1 MTLYVPDAT
10 AQLFGRNINLGIFFR
25 LDHPLSAGILRLW
38 LGVGD
43 RNLRMT
49 SVETTLQTYFGA
61 GRWQST
67 PDLDVIINGGASRIE
82 FSIEGVSQDAQ
93 DRIDSVNPDVL
104 GRSVHIGMAA
114 FDSAWQP
121 VMDILPL
128 SHSIADF
135 WSMAGSVV
143 TGRAQMTRTLTLSTA
158 AGETG
163 RSRPRR
169 VTYTQAQQQFLY
181 PTDTFCQ
188 NVVRYDRGFSLA
200 WPNF

>member
-1 MTLYVPDAT
+1 MALYIPDAT
-10 AQLFGRNINLGIFFR
+10 AQLFGKNVHLGIFFR
-25 LDHPLSAGILRLW
+25 LDHPTAAGILRLW

-43 RNLRMT
+43 RDLAMPPIEPT
-49 SVETTLQTYFGA
+49 AKTYHGA

-82 FSIEGVSQDAQ
+82 FSIEGVSQDAT
-93 DRIDSVNPDVL
+93 DRINAVNPDVL

-114 FDSAWQP
+114 FDNDWQP
-121 VMDILPL
+121 ATDILMI

-135 WSMAGSVV
+135 WSLAGSVV
-143 TGRAQMTRTLTLSTA
+143 TGRAQMTRTLTLSTGV
-158 AGETG
+158 GETG

-169 VTYTQAQQQFLY
+169 TTYTQAQQQFLY
-181 PTDTFCQ
+181 PDDDFCK